1 MFPDVK
7 YIVCERVGEKVVFRG
22 TSTPY
27 LSFDFVDP
35 PFAPGLN
42 VPVPDGHGQVLGPRG
57 ADGCPAERRLC
68 RSQQGSPKSRRRRGN
83 FTL

>member
-1 MFPDVK
+1 MFPDV
-7 YIVCERVGEKVVFRG
+7 VCERVGEKVVFQR
-22 TSTPY
+22 Y
-27 LSFDFVDP
+27 LIAKSVARLVVDP

-42 VPVPDGHGQVLGPRG
+42 VPVPDGHDKVFGPRG